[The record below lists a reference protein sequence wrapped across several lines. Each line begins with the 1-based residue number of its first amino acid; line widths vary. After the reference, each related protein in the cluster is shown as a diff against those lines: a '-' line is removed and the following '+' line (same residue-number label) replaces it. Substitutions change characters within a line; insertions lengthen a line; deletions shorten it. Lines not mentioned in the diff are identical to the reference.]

1 MRFSYS
7 SYHIAQYRG
16 RGTDHGTLHPLCGA
30 RAKIFSGLL
39 KPIKSFLPKSN
50 LLTVANTS
58 TNRVNPSK
66 GYLMPSKGKRV
77 IGAKLNEYECQMIE
91 TYANTHNLS
100 VSALIGIL
108 VKGVLGGDIEIEK
121 GELKIGVNPISYA
134 ENDDFAQRVEDNLNE
149 LRDRE
154 YPERFIES
162 MKEQIISGLT
172 AQISM
177 LPKKYDSRRI
187 KNDDCGA

>member
-1 MRFSYS
+1 MRFSYT

-16 RGTDHGTLHPLCGA
+16 RGVDHGTLYPLCGA

-39 KPIKSFLPKSN
+39 KPIKSFLPKIT
-50 LLTVANTS
+50 LLTVVNAS
-58 TNRVNPSK
+58 TNRVDPSK
-66 GYLMPSKGKRV
+66 GYLMPSKNKKV
-77 IGAKLNEYECQMIE
+77 ASAKINEYEYQMLE

-100 VSALIGIL
+100 ISALIGIL

-121 GELKIGVNPISYA
+121 GELKIGVDPISYA
-134 ENDDFAQRVEDNLNE
+134 ENDNFALRIEANLNE

-162 MKEQIISGLT
+162 MKEQIISGLA

-187 KNDDCGA
+187 NDWGT